1 MKKYLVLFISVIILS
16 LSLCIPSFASN
27 KRVITLS
34 DDYKYMYYNGATYV
48 RADASMLRFTDRDL
62 LEFKESE
69 NVTDSIVESSEGVY
83 TYTAYDN
90 YQDYYKIMLTE
101 EQNKAI
107 KMVEVTNSSH
117 DEVIFFIIIYFCDGS
132 ELHLDFIL
140 EDLIEDYNM
149 VISGNTKEYQ
159 IDFIWPDDN
168 SITVDKDKFYIGNKT
183 TIDCWDYEYNYSI
196 YASSPTDS
204 FDAEIGMILKI
215 ENSYYFYSFIESDIK
230 SSLDFYNMNSD
241 KKIKVIEL
249 ADEELINKIK
259 IGEEKRLNDE
269 FGYLYNDELT
279 ETVSKIFFI
288 IVFAI
293 APAVVCIVT
302 FILALKSKKAL
313 YKKLLFATSGI
324 SVAEIITFIYIAFTL
339 FNN

>member
-62 LEFKESE
+62 FEFEESE

-107 KMVEVTNSSH
+107 KMVEVTNSNH

-140 EDLIEDYNM
+140 EDSIDDYNM

-159 IDFIWPDDN
+159 IDFMWPDDN
-168 SITVDKDKFYIGNKT
+168 NITVDKDKFYIGNKT
-183 TIDCWDYEYNYSI
+183 TINSWDYEYNYSI

-230 SSLDFYNMNSD
+230 SSLDFYNMNSN

-259 IGEEKRLNDE
+259 IGEEKRLNDK

-288 IVFAI
+288 LVFAI
-293 APAVVCIVT
+293 FPLAIAVTTLVIA
-302 FILALKSKKAL
+302 IKAKKGV
-313 YKKLLFATSGI
+313 YKKLLIATSGL
-324 SVAEIITFIYIAFTL
+324 SLASLAVFIYIAFTL
-339 FNN
+339 FNK